1 MPKGITN
8 NPDGR
13 PKGTP
18 NKVTGQL
25 RESITLFIEGNFEE
39 VVRDWRK
46 LNPKDKLN
54 FYRDLI
60 QYVIPK
66 MQSADVTNH
75 NDLTVQD
82 VTDKLIRRLQL
93 DPDDL
98 DL

>member
-1 MPKGITN
+1 MKGRTN
-8 NPDGR
+8 NPAGR
-13 PKGTP
+13 PKGIP
-18 NKVTGQL
+18 NKTTGQL
-25 RESITLFIEGNFEE
+25 RESITQFIEDNFEE
-39 VVRDWRK
+39 VEKDWRK

-66 MQSADVTNH
+66 MQSADITNH
-75 NDLTVQD
+75 NDLTVKD